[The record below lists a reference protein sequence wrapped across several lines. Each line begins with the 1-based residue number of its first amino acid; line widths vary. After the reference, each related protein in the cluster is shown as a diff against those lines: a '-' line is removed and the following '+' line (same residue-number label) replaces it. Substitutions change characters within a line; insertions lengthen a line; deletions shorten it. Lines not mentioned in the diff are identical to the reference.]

1 MTRAM
6 LLILMAACGSK
17 SMSNPGVDGNNPP
30 GDDAPPNPTDGNT
43 PDPDGSSMI
52 DGTIT
57 PSART
62 IIVIPMEN
70 KSDAQIYG
78 DSTDAPY
85 INGLFATAAHA
96 TNLND
101 ELPSLDSEPHYIWM
115 EAGTNVFSDTTFAS
129 DSDVSASNS
138 TASTEHLVTKLAAAG
153 KTWTAYQMGMTS
165 GTCPIAS
172 TGEYAAKHGPFVF
185 FRDISGSP
193 PKSTTA
199 GCISHYKPITSL
211 ATDTAAGT
219 LANYVFV
226 TPDLCND
233 MHGDL
238 LCASGLGTASNIQ
251 AGDNWLKTNL
261 PPLIAYTHTHDAVI
275 FIVWDEGDS
284 TNKVPF
290 LAIGDHVKPGVDPT
304 TYTHSSMVKTVM
316 ELLGVPP
323 LATVTGATDFAAMF
337 TPGYL

>member
-6 LLILMAACGSK
+6 LLMLMTACGSK
-17 SMSNPGVDGNNPP
+17 SMTTVDGNNPM
-30 GDDAPPNPTDGNT
+30 GDDAPNGTTDGNPNT
-43 PDPDGSSMI
+43 DGTTGT
-52 DGTIT
+52 DGTIN

-62 IIVIPMEN
+62 VIIIPMEN

-78 DSTDAPY
+78 DTTDAPY
-85 INGLFATAAHA
+85 INGLFATAARV
-96 TNLND
+96 TNMND
-101 ELPSLDSEPHYIWM
+101 ELPALDSEPHYIWM
-115 EAGTNVFSDTTFAS
+115 EAGTNVFTDITFTADTDATM
-129 DSDVSASNS
+129 SNS
-138 TASTEHLVTKLAAAG
+138 TASTAHLVTQLAAAG
-153 KTWTAYQMGMTS
+153 KTWGAYEMGMTA
-165 GTCPIAS
+165 GTCPISS

-185 FRDISGSP
+185 FRDISGTP
-193 PKSTTA
+193 PASTTA

-211 ATDTAAGT
+211 AADTAADA
-219 LANYVFV
+219 LPNYTFI

-238 LCASGLGTASNIQ
+238 LCASGLATASNIT

-284 TNKVPF
+284 TNKVPL
-290 LAIGDHVKPGVDPT
+290 LAIGDHVKAGVDAT

-316 ELLGVPP
+316 ELLGVTP
-323 LATVTGATDFAAMF
+323 LASVTSSTDFAAMF